1 MRPQI
6 AAILERLFLLANPA
20 VYWASKQV
28 ACEQAMLTLQSVKER
43 LQVDWLISNLRWLL
57 LVSVAVVSFIYARA
71 DTNGPVDPT
80 PLLPQ
85 IVLLAVAIIY
95 NMTVMLLLACHALPK
110 VLPTV
115 TLSIDTLLT
124 VSFVIFS
131 GGLTSPL
138 LFFTLFPILTAA
150 LRFPWAISLLVYAIA
165 MVACGLIG
173 YAIAPPS
180 TAVGDLLIFATTS
193 LILLLATLVS
203 GYAGDR
209 VKKALAR
216 ARRVQEEVELRRLKA
231 AQEHSRVIFEL
242 ASTLSATLNYNKEL
256 EAVLEVCEEG
266 IRGLGRSN
274 PNHVSMVLLFSHSD
288 MRIVAHRHL
297 PPRDQNNTFQGKNG
311 VLGEALT
318 TAEPA
323 ITNNPG
329 EDPELGQLIVMHG
342 CHQAIAVP
350 LRAGFESFGVVVFG
364 SPQPNVYT
372 RDHQDLLMAI
382 CNQAIVA
389 LQNAR
394 LYQSLIEEKERIVD
408 VEEDARKK
416 LARDLHDGPTQS
428 IAAIA
433 MRVNYTRMM
442 LERDKNV
449 QQTTE
454 ELMRIEE
461 LARRTTKE
469 IRHMLF
475 TLRPLILETQGLRAA
490 LEQYITK
497 LAETDPQP
505 IHLEADAD
513 LEKALDQNA
522 QGVIF
527 YILEEAIGNAR
538 KAAKA
543 DNIWVRLHRQNN
555 MLVAEVE
562 DDGIGFDVDAV
573 QRQYDK
579 RGSLGMI
586 NMHERAELV
595 SGKLSIASA
604 PGEGTK
610 ITLTAPLQ
618 RR

>member
-1 MRPQI
+1 
-6 AAILERLFLLANPA
+6 
-20 VYWASKQV
+20 V

-57 LVSVAVVSFIYARA
+57 LVSVAAVSFIY
-71 DTNGPVDPT
+71 TQTTSTGPIDPAS
-80 PLLPQ
+80 LVPQ
-85 IVLLAVAIIY
+85 IALLAAATIY
-95 NMTVMLLLACHALPK
+95 NVVVVLLLASRILPRI
-110 VLPTV
+110 LPTV
-115 TLSIDTLLT
+115 TLAIDTILT
-124 VSFVIFS
+124 IGFVIFS
-131 GGLTSPL
+131 GGLSSPL

-150 LRFPWAISLLVYAIA
+150 LRFPWGISLLVYAIA
-165 MVACGLIG
+165 MTVCGLIG
-173 YAIAPPS
+173 YIIAPPN
-180 TAVGDLLIFATTS
+180 TAVRDLLIFATSS

-216 ARRVQEEVELRRLKA
+216 ARWLQEETELRRLKA

-242 ASTLSATLNYNKEL
+242 ASTLSATLNYNKVL
-256 EAVLEVCEEG
+256 EAVLEVGEEG
-266 IRGLGRSN
+266 IRELGRPN
-274 PNHVSMVLLFSHSD
+274 PPHVSMVLLFSHSD

-297 PPRDQNNTFQGKNG
+297 PPRDQNNTFQGKSG
-311 VLGEALT
+311 VLAEALT

-323 ITNNPG
+323 VTNNPG

-342 CHQAIAVP
+342 CRQAIAVP
-350 LRAGFESFGVVVFG
+350 LRAGFESFGAVVFG
-364 SPQPNVYT
+364 SPQPNVYK

-389 LQNAR
+389 LQNAQ
-394 LYQSLIEEKERIVD
+394 LYQSLMEEKERIVD

-416 LARDLHDGPTQS
+416 LARNLHDGPTQS

-442 LERDKNV
+442 LERDKDIE
-449 QQTTE
+449 QTTE
-454 ELMRIEE
+454 ELTRIEE

-475 TLRPLILETQGLRAA
+475 TLRPLILETQGLHAA
-490 LEQYITK
+490 LEQYIAK
-497 LAETDPQP
+497 LAETDPLAV
-505 IHLEADAD
+505 HLETDPD
-513 LEKALDQNA
+513 LEQALDQNA

-527 YILEEAIGNAR
+527 YIIEEAIGNAR
-538 KAAKA
+538 KHAKA
-543 DNIWVRLHRQNN
+543 DNVWVRLHRQDNTF
-555 MLVAEVE
+555 VAEVE
-562 DDGIGFDVDAV
+562 DNGLGFDVDAV
-573 QRQYDK
+573 QKQYDQ

-595 SGKLSIASA
+595 GGKLSIASA
-604 PGEGTK
+604 PGEGTR